1 MEVTVTYFPSGN
13 FATDQQIPIMIN
25 FLLEVDF
32 FMHKSLKED
41 NSNLHQ
47 FFKYTK
53 KHLESRLKSLLWG
66 ETSMH
71 TTSSWQSLL
80 REWRLI
86 FLLW

>member
-47 FFKYTK
+47 FFKYIK
-53 KHLESRLKSLLWG
+53 KHL
-66 ETSMH
+66 
-71 TTSSWQSLL
+71 
-80 REWRLI
+80 
-86 FLLW
+86 